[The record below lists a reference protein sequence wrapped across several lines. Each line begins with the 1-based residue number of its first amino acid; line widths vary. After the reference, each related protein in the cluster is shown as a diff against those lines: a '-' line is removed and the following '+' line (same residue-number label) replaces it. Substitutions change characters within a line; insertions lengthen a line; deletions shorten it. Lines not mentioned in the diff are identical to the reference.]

1 MRQLRTL
8 LEGGTTLVIDEQES
22 QPVRR
27 DRLGHAEDPRL
38 QELGFAGA
46 SGAADQR
53 VRAMQA
59 QVQLHGFAR
68 ALSNDRGQRNGGD
81 LLVWAPGSAVD
92 DRVRGPPSFDERV
105 GIVRQFLAR
114 QVHVGDR
121 AGQVRVVVD
130 GDARVKERRE
140 CPAQASQLL
149 VGHAVHGHVLERARG
164 PDIAD
169 GRLSAIEGDERAARR
184 RQLGERRGDPH
195 DIDSPV
201 GAELSNAVQTRS
213 VHQHVVDEDDH
224 RGNGIRILL
233 G

>member
-1 MRQLRTL
+1 MRQLRAL

-27 DRLGHAEDPRL
+27 DRLSHAEDPRL
-38 QELGFAGA
+38 QKLGFAGA

-53 VRAMQA
+53 VRAVHA

-68 ALSNDRGQRNGGD
+68 ALANEGGQRNGGD

-92 DRVRGPPSFDERV
+92 DRVRGPPTLDERI

-121 AGQVRVVVD
+121 AGQVRVIVD

-140 CPAQASQLL
+140 
-149 VGHAVHGHVLERARG
+149 
-164 PDIAD
+164 
-169 GRLSAIEGDERAARR
+169 
-184 RQLGERRGDPH
+184 
-195 DIDSPV
+195 
-201 GAELSNAVQTRS
+201 
-213 VHQHVVDEDDH
+213 
-224 RGNGIRILL
+224 
-233 G
+233 